1 MPFCTPRGALPA
13 TLGIDGGPCFHGTR
27 LPTNPAHAC
36 PLPTNYRLTRLILGA
51 KSLSTRDR
59 TYCRPPC
66 ALAVSPVGH
75 SGASVS
81 VCKARTRP
89 AGREFSVFQNFAQ
102 TLFPGLTCSGREIE
116 LGDFFA
122 SRQTRSVSF
131 FCSRRRILM
140 QVGVIGIGP
149 RAHCACPVSLQ
160 PVHVRPALPLP
171 GCRRIHLR
179 LGRRQLHWRALP
191 PAPIMPEP
199 VPTPAR
205 HGSVP

>member
-1 MPFCTPRGALPA
+1 MPFCNPRGALPA
-13 TLGIDGGPCFHGTR
+13 ALGIDGGPCFHGTR

-75 SGASVS
+75 SGPSVS

-140 QVGVIGIGP
+140 QSGVIGIGP
-149 RAHCACPVSLQ
+149 RAHSSAHPSLGTGTSVCQ
-160 PVHVRPALPLP
+160 NGVIAPSL
-171 GCRRIHLR
+171 LR
-179 LGRRQLHWRALP
+179 TSRARL
-191 PAPIMPEP
+191 
-199 VPTPAR
+199 R
-205 HGSVP
+205 

>member
-66 ALAVSPVGH
+66 APAVSPVGH

-116 LGDFFA
+116 LG
-122 SRQTRSVSF
+122 
-131 FCSRRRILM
+131 
-140 QVGVIGIGP
+140 
-149 RAHCACPVSLQ
+149 
-160 PVHVRPALPLP
+160 HVCLALLPLLFRFP
-171 GCRRIHLR
+171 RGHGCMIDSPHDDDD
-179 LGRRQLHWRALP
+179 
-191 PAPIMPEP
+191 EYY
-199 VPTPAR
+199 
-205 HGSVP
+205 

>member
-140 QVGVIGIGP
+140 QE
-149 RAHCACPVSLQ
+149 REE
-160 PVHVRPALPLP
+160 
-171 GCRRIHLR
+171 RRER
-179 LGRRQLHWRALP
+179 GRERERERGDKNKTNL
-191 PAPIMPEP
+191 
-199 VPTPAR
+199 
-205 HGSVP
+205 

>member
-1 MPFCTPRGALPA
+1 MPFCTPRGDFPA

-81 VCKARTRP
+81 VCKARARP

-122 SRQTRSVSF
+122 SRQTRSVSLYKKKQTYSITPS
-131 FCSRRRILM
+131 CT
-140 QVGVIGIGP
+140 
-149 RAHCACPVSLQ
+149 
-160 PVHVRPALPLP
+160 ALPCIFRSAVSRGAP
-171 GCRRIHLR
+171 GC
-179 LGRRQLHWRALP
+179 
-191 PAPIMPEP
+191 PANVWE
-199 VPTPAR
+199 
-205 HGSVP
+205 

>member
-89 AGREFSVFQNFAQ
+89 AGLEFSVFQSFAQ

-140 QVGVIGIGP
+140 QVK
-149 RAHCACPVSLQ
+149 HCSGSR
-160 PVHVRPALPLP
+160 VRVL
-171 GCRRIHLR
+171 RRSHR
-179 LGRRQLHWRALP
+179 L
-191 PAPIMPEP
+191 
-199 VPTPAR
+199 
-205 HGSVP
+205 